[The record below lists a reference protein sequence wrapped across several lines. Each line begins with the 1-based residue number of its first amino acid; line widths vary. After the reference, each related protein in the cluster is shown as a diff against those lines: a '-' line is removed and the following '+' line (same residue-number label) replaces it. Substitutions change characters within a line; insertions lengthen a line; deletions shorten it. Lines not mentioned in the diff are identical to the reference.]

1 METQNIE
8 TDIEGIISELNLSE
22 SDVLYPFFETV
33 VNSIQSI
40 NEEMGKLSG
49 TAGEIYIYIERD
61 KTDKALFEKSN
72 NYPIKSIRIIDNGIG
87 FNDSNFISFRRSHS
101 TKKIKIGGKGLGR
114 FTMLSVFNSMKVDS
128 TYKNNEGKMMIRK
141 FEFSR
146 KPGLLK
152 AVVSTTEKKELK
164 TEILLENINSKFKTE
179 TVKYTHEAI
188 ADCILEHCLLYYLNK
203 DVPTIRV
210 IEDGIEINLSRQFN
224 PTDFVKYTKTETVL
238 SHKFTTYFVKNN
250 KIKAHEYFL
259 CGHNRKVKSR
269 RIDSFFPIFTSKI
282 IENNEDY
289 WLQIYVVS
297 KYLDER
303 VNPSRNE
310 INFPKM
316 KDESFESSLGDFKE
330 ETRTVIVEKDI
341 DELIKKLLL
350 EKYDEII
357 GKRKEFL
364 RDKLTVFFN
373 SDEGLEYR
381 TLDTDDN
388 LLTTIPDI
396 VDEKKLDD
404 ILHEYQYRKSK
415 EIKKKRERLLS
426 KDYSRKNDYQ
436 TLLKDVVT
444 LITKEGNTR
453 LAQYIAHRKTI
464 INLLEKYLEWC
475 EEKNN
480 YKDEATLHNLIFVMG
495 GTDSTIQYDSH
506 NLWILDDRLAFHRY
520 IYSDKAIK
528 THNPKKGKSNS
539 KLETDIAIYDV
550 YDKNYIYGE
559 KNEYEEI
566 ASAVI
571 FEFKRPDRNI
581 TYEEFS
587 KQMREQIQAIN
598 EGKLIDKNQKHILTS
613 SSTPIFFYYV
623 CDVNAYNTLK
633 KSATLEGF
641 TETPY
646 KSLMRLTNNTYQEIL
661 TYQILITN
669 AKRRNKAF
677 FKKLGIE

>member
-1 METQNIE
+1 MDTQYLG

-40 NEEMGKLSG
+40 NEEIEKSSN
-49 TAGEIYIYIERD
+49 TTGEIFIYIERD
-61 KTDKALFEKSN
+61 KTNKALFEKES
-72 NYPIKSIRIIDNGIG
+72 NYPIKSIKIIDNGIG
-87 FNDSNFISFRRSHS
+87 FNNSNFESFCKSHS
-101 TKKIKIGGKGLGR
+101 IKKIKIGGKGLGR
-114 FTMLSVFNSMKVDS
+114 FTMLSVFNTIRIDS
-128 TYKNNEGKMMIRK
+128 IYKNEKREMMIRK
-141 FEFSR
+141 LELSR
-146 KPGLLK
+146 DSGQLKIDIQPTLKPETG
-152 AVVSTTEKKELK
+152 TEV
-164 TEILLENINSKFKTE
+164 LLEDINSKFKTE
-179 TVKYTHEAI
+179 TAKYSHEDI
-188 ADCILEHCLLYYLNK
+188 ADNILEHCLLYYLSK

-210 IEDGIEINLSRQFN
+210 IEDGLEINLSKQFA
-224 PTDFVKYTKTETVL
+224 PADFIKYTKTKPILSYDFTV
-238 SHKFTTYFVKNN
+238 YFVKSD

-269 RIDSFFPIFTSKI
+269 RIDSFFPIFTSKVV
-282 IENNEDY
+282 EKDEEY

-297 KYLDER
+297 EYLNER
-303 VNPSRNE
+303 VSPARNE
-310 INFPKM
+310 INFPKI
-316 KDESFESSLGDFKE
+316 KDENIDPSFDNFKE
-330 ETRTVIVEKDI
+330 ETRTVIIERDI
-341 DELIKKLLL
+341 DELIKELLL
-350 EKYDEII
+350 EKYDYII
-357 GKRKEFL
+357 NTRKELL
-364 RDKLTVFFN
+364 RHKLTNYLN

-388 LLTTIPDI
+388 FLITIPDTA
-396 VDEKKLDD
+396 DEKKMDD
-404 ILHEYQYRKSK
+404 ILHEHQYKKSK
-415 EIKKKRERLLS
+415 EIRKKRERLLS
-426 KDYSRKNDYQ
+426 KDYSKKSDYQ
-436 TLLKDVVT
+436 TLLKDVIAST
-444 LITKEGNTR
+444 TKEGHTR
-453 LAQYIAHRKTI
+453 LAQYVAHRKTI

-480 YKDEATLHNLIFVMG
+480 YKDEATLHNLIFIMG
-495 GTDSTIQYDSH
+495 GSDETVHYDSH
-506 NLWILDDRLAFHRY
+506 NLWILDDRLAYHRY

-528 THNPKKGKSNS
+528 AHKPKKNEKGS
-539 KLETDIAIYDV
+539 KLETDVAIYDI
-550 YDKNYIYGE
+550 YDKNYLYGE
-559 KNEYEEI
+559 KNEYEEV

-598 EGKLIDKNQKHILTS
+598 EGKIVDENKKHVPTS

-633 KSATLEGF
+633 KSAILEGF

-661 TYQILITN
+661 TYQTLIVN